1 LFATAL
7 EDAEII
13 TAVSFPIP
21 AKAGYAKFPHPASR
35 FALAGVFVAKTKSDD
50 VRVAVTGASQSGVM
64 RVPAMEAALKVNWS
78 AAALDSVA
86 ISADGLLS
94 DLHGSSDYRAHLIKV
109 MAQRALAI

>member
-1 LFATAL
+1 
-7 EDAEII
+7 
-13 TAVSFPIP
+13 
-21 AKAGYAKFPHPASR
+21 
-35 FALAGVFVAKTKSDD
+35 VFVAKTKSDD